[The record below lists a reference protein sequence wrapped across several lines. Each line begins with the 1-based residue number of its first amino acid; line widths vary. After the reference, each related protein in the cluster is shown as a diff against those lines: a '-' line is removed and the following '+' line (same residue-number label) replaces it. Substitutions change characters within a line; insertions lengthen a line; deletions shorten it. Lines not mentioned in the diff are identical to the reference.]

1 MTAEPDPSSHTVAVV
16 GAGTMGAGI
25 AQVAAVAGHQVL
37 LHDVDSGAAERAV
50 TSIASAL
57 ERLEQKGR
65 ISPDDRAA
73 AVDRLQVAA
82 TLADLGAAGLVV
94 EVVVERLDVKRA
106 LFADLE
112 RIVAPD
118 AVLASNT
125 SSLSITEIAADLD
138 HPERVVGMHFFNPAP
153 VLPLVE
159 VVSGAATNP
168 AVAAY
173 VFDLAAAWGKTP
185 VHATST
191 PGFIVNRVARP
202 FYGEAFRA
210 YEEGAADP
218 ATIDALL
225 REAGGFRMGPFE
237 LTDLIGHDVNAAV
250 SRSVWEAFDRDPRF
264 APSAAQAELV
274 AAGRLGRKTGQGWF
288 SYGEGATVPA
298 PSTAPSVKPPPAIV
312 VHGRVGPLDNVL
324 ERLSSAVA
332 VTRRDP
338 GTTWSWSWTDEESD
352 GFWEDVADLVERP
365 SASGWVALPNGAEL
379 HLTRGRTATEL
390 ARVRDCPVV
399 VADLVGDPAAAS
411 RIAIA
416 PGAGTPVHVLD
427 EATGLLQACGLAVSI
442 VADVPGLVVART
454 LAMLVNVAADAVDSG
469 VAAPADVDLAMR
481 AGVNYPYGPLEWG
494 SAIGPAYILELL
506 VGLGVHD
513 SAHYRVS
520 PWLATREDAEEL
532 R

>member
-1 MTAEPDPSSHTVAVV
+1 MPKTDSSPVAVGVV

-25 AQVAAVAGHQVL
+25 AQVAAMAGHPVL
-37 LHDVDSGAAERAV
+37 LYDLDPAAAERGVVAIG
-50 TSIASAL
+50 TAL
-57 ERLEQKGR
+57 ERLAHKGR
-65 ISPDDRAA
+65 ISAADRAEA
-73 AVDRLQVAA
+73 IGRVQVARSLEDVA
-82 TLADLGAAGLVV
+82 TAGLVV
-94 EVVVERLDVKRA
+94 EVVVERLDVKQA

-112 RIVAPD
+112 RIVAAD

-125 SSLSITEIAADLD
+125 SSLSITEIAAGLD

-159 VVSGAATNP
+159 VISGAATDP

-210 YEEGAADP
+210 YEQGVADP

-274 AAGRLGRKTGQGWF
+274 AAGRLGRKSGQGWF
-288 SYGEGATVPA
+288 SYAEDATLPA
-298 PSTAPSVKPPPAIV
+298 PSTAPPARPPAAIV
-312 VHGRVGPLDNVL
+312 IHGRIGPL
-324 ERLSSAVA
+324 ERLLERLPPTVA

-338 GTTWSWSWTDEESD
+338 GVGWAWMSTDDEPDGTWEEL
-352 GFWEDVADLVERP
+352 ADAVGRSP
-365 SASGWVALPNGAEL
+365 SSGWVALPCAAEL
-379 HLTRGRTATEL
+379 HLTRGRTAAEL
-390 ARVRDCPVV
+390 ARQRHCPIVM
-399 VADLVGDPAAAS
+399 ADLVGDPSTAT
-411 RIAIA
+411 RIAVA
-416 PGAGTPVHVLD
+416 AGVGTPPHVVD
-427 EATGLLQACGLAVSI
+427 EAVGLLQACGLAVTV

-454 LAMLVNVAADAVDSG
+454 LAMLVNVAADAVEAG
-469 VAAPADVDLAMR
+469 VASAADVDLAMR
-481 AGVNYPYGPLEWG
+481 AGVSYPRGPLEWG
-494 SAIGPAYILELL
+494 AALDPAYVVELL
-506 VGLGVHD
+506 VGLQQHD
-513 SAHYRVS
+513 RERYRVS
-520 PWLATREDAEEL
+520 PWLRSRKNSEVL